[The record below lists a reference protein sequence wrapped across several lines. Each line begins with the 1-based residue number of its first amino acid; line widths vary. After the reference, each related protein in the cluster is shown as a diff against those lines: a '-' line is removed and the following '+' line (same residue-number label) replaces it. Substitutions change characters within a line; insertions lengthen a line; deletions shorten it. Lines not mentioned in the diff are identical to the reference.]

1 MNNKKIQVD
10 KYSENWPAVF
20 ENEKKI
26 ILDAIGNV
34 VIEHIGST
42 SVPGLSAKP
51 VIDMMVRVEN
61 LEDAVQF
68 IELLKKI
75 GYVYIPELEL
85 QIPDRKFFQKRI
97 DDIPKYHLSFS
108 EPTSQYWKEH
118 ILFRNHLRTHPK
130 AVKEYEDLK
139 KQLAE
144 KFVTDFDAYNAGKTD
159 FIKSI
164 IEKSARG

>member
-1 MNNKKIQVD
+1 
-10 KYSENWPAVF
+10 
-20 ENEKKI
+20 
-26 ILDAIGNV
+26 
-34 VIEHIGST
+34 
-42 SVPGLSAKP
+42 
-51 VIDMMVRVEN
+51 
-61 LEDAVQF
+61 VQF

-118 ILFRNHLRTHPK
+118 ILFRDHLRTHPK